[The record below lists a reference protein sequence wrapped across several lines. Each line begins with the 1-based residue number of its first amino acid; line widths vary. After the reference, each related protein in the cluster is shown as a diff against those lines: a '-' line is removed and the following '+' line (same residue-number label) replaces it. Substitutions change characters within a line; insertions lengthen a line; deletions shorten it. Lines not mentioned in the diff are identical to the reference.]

1 MHIHSAGTHTHTQTY
16 LVSVEF
22 SGISKL
28 HFKFNFLDTEL
39 LVQMKMCMDF
49 GVCDI
54 WYINLQTYMYACTVN
69 TYVWKSERHT
79 YHHTVT
85 HYTCIPEKHS
95 AIHAYIV
102 NLTRPVSSSE
112 ACCSKYHV
120 WYSAFTAFN
129 AFSYNKWTHYKN
141 YTPTVHGSN
150 ITFIPST
157 CTHIVTLVNIL
168 TRVMQHSSALATSS
182 RSCVIFCFLV
192 FSYLKMQYLS
202 KKSNSQIYVLFCTH
216 MPFFEA
222 YYSASSDYRSL
233 QHTYPT
239 TGQMALLGAC
249 MCMQ

>member
-69 TYVWKSERHT
+69 TYVWKNERHT

-129 AFSYNKWTHYKN
+129 AFSYNKWTHYKKLYAN
-141 YTPTVHGSN
+141 SSWIKYYIHSLHMHTHCNISKHTYKGNAALFSSSN
-150 ITFIPST
+150 IFTELCNFLFLGIQ
-157 CTHIVTLVNIL
+157 LFKNAIL
-168 TRVMQHSSALATSS
+168 IKEV
-182 RSCVIFCFLV
+182 
-192 FSYLKMQYLS
+192 K
-202 KKSNSQIYVLFCTH
+202 
-216 MPFFEA
+216 
-222 YYSASSDYRSL
+222 
-233 QHTYPT
+233 
-239 TGQMALLGAC
+239 
-249 MCMQ
+249 